1 MTVLLSGNR
10 YEMDAA
16 SVGCGI
22 GNLFSGEDVRRG
34 GPFQSEPFG
43 MEHVVRR
50 KVLLHVQLGEGLRRG
65 PFAVGRVLRR
75 KVCTYSVIRPRAL
88 VRRLRSS
95 ADGFFIFRPAPPGID
110 VLPGVLFRP
119 GYLGVGRVL
128 RPRLRKSSRRRTL
141 VFYGNVRPL
150 VTVASFGVRFVSGLY
165 VLSGDLFQPRS
176 FEVERG
182 VRSRLSWHVRR
193 CHVIRSGYI
202 GLGRLVGCK
211 VYEDDVRRDVLQP
224 RHFPMGRVRGSRI

>member
-128 RPRLRKSSRRRTL
+128 RPRLR
-141 VFYGNVRPL
+141 
-150 VTVASFGVRFVSGLY
+150 LY

>member
-75 KVCTYSVIRPRAL
+75 KVW
-88 VRRLRSS
+88 
-95 ADGFFIFRPAPPGID
+95 ID